1 MPIEDIRALKTR
13 LREEY
18 RAKRTSLAPQEK
30 EQRDRCIADTVR
42 SLWQYRDNKLLLIYV
57 STPIEVDT
65 RTIITQ
71 ALEDGKTVAVPRCIP
86 QTRDMEFYRIRSLEE
101 LEKGTFGVLEPQP
114 NPENRIDDLSQ
125 GLCVIPAFCYDFAGY
140 RLGYG
145 KGYYDRFLARFGGN
159 MIGICYSDCIRHRLP
174 HGRFDRAV
182 ELIVTEKYIRRT
194 TRLGSITHHRG
205 GMTHGRR

>member
-1 MPIEDIRALKTR
+1 MPIEDIRALKRR

-18 RAKRTSLAPQEK
+18 RAKRTALTPEEK
-30 EQRDRCIADTVR
+30 ENRDAAVASTVR
-42 SLWQYRDNKLLLIYV
+42 SLWQYRDNTLLLVYV

-65 RTIITQ
+65 RRIIEQ
-71 ALEDGKTVAVPRCIP
+71 ALADGKRVAVPYCIP
-86 QTRDMEFYRIRSLEE
+86 DTRDMEFYYISSLED
-101 LEKGTFGVLEPQP
+101 LAPGSFGVLEPKP
-114 NPENRIDDLSQ
+114 SPETLVTDLSA
-125 GLCVIPAFCYDFAGY
+125 GLCLIPAFCYDFSGY

-182 ELIVTEKYIRRT
+182 ELIVTEKFIRRT
-194 TRLGSITHHRG
+194 TRFPR
-205 GMTHGRR
+205 